1 MDQYIIEELIDHV
14 DQIIELL
21 SKDEDAF
28 CIAIETAHQLRDELA
43 QVSNLTED
51 EDE

>member
-1 MDQYIIEELIDHV
+1 MDQYVIEELIERV
-14 DQIIELL
+14 DELIELL
-21 SKDEDAF
+21 SKDENAF

-43 QVSNLTED
+43 QVTVLTE